1 MNEEMYGK
9 QMSTVAIVENA
20 RMLQA
25 QRVGDKESWQSNKGM
40 APEKLLAAAR
50 ALFRKGSLTA
60 SDLAFILKIPQPNA
74 LALLFRLQR
83 TGLATSE
90 LHNDARIRIFSA
102 CKTGN

>member
-1 MNEEMYGK
+1 MNEELYGR
-9 QMSTVAIVENA
+9 QLSTVAMIENA

-25 QRVGDKESWQSNKGM
+25 QRVGDRQSWQSNKGL
-40 APEKLLAAAR
+40 APEKLLAAAH

-60 SDLAFILKIPQPNA
+60 SDLALMLKIPQPDA
-74 LALLFRLQR
+74 LALLFRLQK

-102 CKTGN
+102 RKTGD